1 MVGGGRD
8 IFSSNFIEK
17 VGVNVITAAEK
28 RNQARQ
34 RRALTN
40 ARKKELGL
48 VRVEVW
54 ALPEHKEYIKKYAK
68 ELAQKDD

>member
-1 MVGGGRD
+1 M
-8 IFSSNFIEK
+8 
-17 VGVNVITAAEK
+17 ITAAER

-34 RRALTN
+34 RRAQTN
-40 ARKKELGL
+40 ARKRELGL

-54 ALPEHKEYIKKYAK
+54 ALPEHKEDIKKYAK